1 MRRKQERMCRGL
13 GLACVVA
20 AVVLFGLGAGSA
32 EAACSA
38 DPCATGGSA
47 NFDCDQDGFTD
58 AEECNGLTTPPAAF
72 AFPSCRTSPGA
83 DCLDPQVADV
93 FVLFV
98 KAAASN
104 YTALGISDEAAFAAV
119 TQSGGGLAQR
129 LHLLDPAITT
139 LLPAQ
144 GGRAITD
151 RQSAF
156 QVREDLSSPAGC
168 PMTASL
174 GFTPGGGVAPSL
186 NQGQEGIVYTQRII
200 DHVNCVYAEAGES
213 STTPAAIQD
222 KIEMIQ
228 HTTSHELTHNERLA
242 PEDVDR
248 FGGHHYKAGSGCV
261 MDQAVTYSTRKGV
274 TFDTSLAYCGPS
286 QVAAS
291 DGATAFGQIFC
302 EDPDNLIDRDGFTG
316 GCLPATP

>member
-1 MRRKQERMCRGL
+1 MRPVNMLRGL
-13 GLACVVA
+13 GLVIGA
-20 AVVLFGLGAGSA
+20 AVVGLGAGSA
-32 EAACSA
+32 HAACA
-38 DPCATGGSA
+38 VDPCTAGGSA
-47 NFDCDQDGFTD
+47 LFDCDQDGFTD
-58 AEECNGLTTPPAAF
+58 AEECGGLTAPPAAF

-83 DCLDPQVADV
+83 ACLDPQVPDV

-98 KAAASN
+98 KASPSN
-104 YTALGISDEAAFAAV
+104 YTALGISDSAAFAAL
-119 TQSGGGLAQR
+119 TQAGGGLPQR
-129 LHLLDPAITT
+129 LHLLDPATAT
-139 LLPAQ
+139 LLPGQ
-144 GGRAITD
+144 GGRAITA

-156 QVREDLSSPAGC
+156 QVREDLSSPTGC

-200 DHVNCVYAEAGES
+200 NHVNCVYADAGES
-213 STTPAAIQD
+213 STSAAAIQA

-242 PEDVDR
+242 PDDVTR
-248 FGGHHYKAGSGCV
+248 FGGHHYRTGSGCV

-286 QVAAS
+286 QAAAA
-291 DGATAFGQIFC
+291 DGATAFGKIFC
-302 EDPDNLIDRDGFTG
+302 EDPDDLIDRDGFTG
-316 GCLPATP
+316 ACLPATP